1 MIGQNTIKFIKS
13 LKLKKNRRLNK
24 KVILEGYRLIV
35 ESIRSGTKIDYIV
48 INENFQKELL
58 NIKEFENQNI
68 KSANKSNFNK
78 ISNTTNSQGI
88 IAIADVK
95 KYFNQTLED
104 IKKEKKIII
113 DGIQDPGNLGTI
125 LRTCVWYGIKSIILT
140 SNSIDPFNLK
150 CIRSGMGAHFYLSNI
165 VQDNHIN
172 VLKFLKNNYK
182 TIYIADMKG
191 SNLEKI
197 KSNTNWALILGSE
210 AHGVNDDFKQFK
222 HITINKIGQLESLNV
237 SVAAGIIINKLIN
250 NY

>member
-13 LKLKKNRRLNK
+13 LNLKKNRQLNK

-35 ESIRSGTKIDYIV
+35 ESIHAGTKIDYIV
-48 INENFQKELL
+48 INENFQRELL

-68 KSANKSNFNK
+68 KSASKSNFNK

-95 KYFNQTLED
+95 KYFNQTLEN
-104 IKKEKKIII
+104 IKKEKIII
-113 DGIQDPGNLGTI
+113 LDGIQDPGNLGTI

-140 SNSIDPFNLK
+140 SNTIDPFNLK
-150 CIRSGMGAHFYLSNI
+150 CIRSGMGAHFYLNNI

-191 SNLEKI
+191 NNLEKI
-197 KSNTNWALILGSE
+197 KPNTNWALILGSE

-250 NY
+250 N

>member
-13 LKLKKNRRLNK
+13 LNLKKNRQLNK

-35 ESIRSGTKIDYIV
+35 ESIHAGTKIDYIV
-48 INENFQKELL
+48 INENFQRELL

-68 KSANKSNFNK
+68 KSASKSNFNK

-95 KYFNQTLED
+95 KYFNQTLEN
-104 IKKEKKIII
+104 IKKEKIII
-113 DGIQDPGNLGTI
+113 LDGIQDPGNLGTI

-140 SNSIDPFNLK
+140 SNTIDPFNLK
-150 CIRSGMGAHFYLSNI
+150 CIRSGMGAHFYLNNI
-165 VQDNHIN
+165 VQDNHTN

-197 KSNTNWALILGSE
+197 KPNTNWALILGSE

-250 NY
+250 N

>member
-13 LKLKKNRRLNK
+13 LNLKKNRRLNK

-35 ESIRSGTKIDYIV
+35 ESIRAGTKIDYIV

-58 NIKEFENQNI
+58 NIKEFQNQNI
-68 KSANKSNFNK
+68 KSANKINFNK

-104 IKKEKKIII
+104 IKKEKIII
-113 DGIQDPGNLGTI
+113 LDGIQDPGNLGTI
-125 LRTCVWYGIKSIILT
+125 FRTCVWYGIKSIILT

-197 KSNTNWALILGSE
+197 KPNTNWALILGSE

>member
-13 LKLKKNRRLNK
+13 LNLKKNRQLNK

-35 ESIRSGTKIDYIV
+35 ESIQAGTKIDYII
-48 INENFQKELL
+48 INENFQNELL

-68 KSANKSNFNK
+68 KSASKNNFKK
-78 ISNTTNSQGI
+78 ISSTTNSQGI

-95 KYFNQTLED
+95 KYFNQSLEN
-104 IKKEKKIII
+104 IKKENIII
-113 DGIQDPGNLGTI
+113 LDGIQDPGNLGTI
-125 LRTCVWYGIKSIILT
+125 FRTCVWYGIKSIILT
-140 SNSIDPFNLK
+140 SNTIDPFNLK

-165 VQDNHIN
+165 VQDNHVN

-197 KSNTNWALILGSE
+197 KFNTNWALILGSE
-210 AHGVNDDFKQFK
+210 AHGVNNDFKQFK
-222 HITINKIGQLESLNV
+222 PITINKIGQLESLNV

-250 NY
+250 D

>member
-13 LKLKKNRRLNK
+13 LNLKKNRKLNL

-35 ESIRSGTKIDYIV
+35 ESIHAGTKIDYIV
-48 INENFQKELL
+48 IDENFQRELL

-68 KSANKSNFNK
+68 KSASKSNFNK

-95 KYFNQTLED
+95 KYFNQTLEN
-104 IKKEKKIII
+104 IKKEKIII
-113 DGIQDPGNLGTI
+113 LDGIQDPGNLGTI

-140 SNSIDPFNLK
+140 SNTIDPFNLK
-150 CIRSGMGAHFYLSNI
+150 CIRSGMGAHFYLNNI

-191 SNLEKI
+191 NNLEKI
-197 KSNTNWALILGSE
+197 KPNTNWALILGSE

-237 SVAAGIIINKLIN
+237 SVAAGIIINKLITN
-250 NY
+250 

>member
-1 MIGQNTIKFIKS
+1 VIGQNTIKFIKS
-13 LKLKKNRRLNK
+13 LNLKKNRQLNK

-35 ESIRSGTKIDYIV
+35 ESIKADTEIDYIV
-48 INENFQKELL
+48 INENFQNELL

-68 KSANKSNFNK
+68 KSASKNNFKK

-95 KYFNQTLED
+95 KYFNQSLEN
-104 IKKEKKIII
+104 IKNENIII
-113 DGIQDPGNLGTI
+113 LDGIQDPGNLGTI
-125 LRTCVWYGIKSIILT
+125 FRTCVWYGIKSIILT
-140 SNSIDPFNLK
+140 SNTIDPFNLK

-182 TIYIADMKG
+182 SIYIADMKG
-191 SNLEKI
+191 NNLEKI

-222 HITINKIGQLESLNV
+222 PITINKIGQLESLNV

-250 NY
+250 D

>member
-13 LKLKKNRRLNK
+13 LNLKKNRQLNK

-35 ESIRSGTKIDYIV
+35 ESIHAGTKIDYIV
-48 INENFQKELL
+48 IDENFQRELL

-68 KSANKSNFNK
+68 KSASKSNFNK

-95 KYFNQTLED
+95 KYFNQTLEN
-104 IKKEKKIII
+104 IKKEKIII
-113 DGIQDPGNLGTI
+113 LDGIQDPGNLGTI

-140 SNSIDPFNLK
+140 SNTIDPFNLK
-150 CIRSGMGAHFYLSNI
+150 CIRSGMGAHFYLNNI

-197 KSNTNWALILGSE
+197 KPNTNWALILGSE

-250 NY
+250 N

>member
-13 LKLKKNRRLNK
+13 LNLKKNRQLNK

-35 ESIRSGTKIDYIV
+35 ESIHAGTKIDYIV
-48 INENFQKELL
+48 IDENFQRELL

-68 KSANKSNFNK
+68 KSASKSNFNK

-95 KYFNQTLED
+95 KYFNQTLEN
-104 IKKEKKIII
+104 IKKEKIII
-113 DGIQDPGNLGTI
+113 LDGIQDPGNLGTI

-140 SNSIDPFNLK
+140 SNTIDPFNLK
-150 CIRSGMGAHFYLSNI
+150 CIRSGMGAHFYLNNI

-191 SNLEKI
+191 NNLEKI
-197 KSNTNWALILGSE
+197 KPNTNWALILGSE

-250 NY
+250 N

>member
-13 LKLKKNRRLNK
+13 LNLKKNRQLNK

-35 ESIRSGTKIDYIV
+35 ESIKADTEIDYIV
-48 INENFQKELL
+48 INENFQNELL

-68 KSANKSNFNK
+68 KSASKNNFKK

-95 KYFNQTLED
+95 KYFNQSLEN
-104 IKKEKKIII
+104 IKNENIII
-113 DGIQDPGNLGTI
+113 LDGIQDPGNLGTI
-125 LRTCVWYGIKSIILT
+125 FRTCVWYGIKSIILT
-140 SNSIDPFNLK
+140 SNTIDPFNLK

-182 TIYIADMKG
+182 SIYIADMKG
-191 SNLEKI
+191 NNLEKI

-222 HITINKIGQLESLNV
+222 PITINKIGQLESLNV

-250 NY
+250 D

>member
-13 LKLKKNRRLNK
+13 LNLKKNRRLNK

-35 ESIRSGTKIDYIV
+35 ESIRAGTKIDYIV

-58 NIKEFENQNI
+58 NIKEFQNQNI

-104 IKKEKKIII
+104 IKKEKIII
-113 DGIQDPGNLGTI
+113 LDGIQDPGNLGTI
-125 LRTCVWYGIKSIILT
+125 FRTCVWYGIKSIILT

-197 KSNTNWALILGSE
+197 KPNTNWALILGSE